1 MIFISTTKLVIFC
14 EWCSFQAI
22 AVNAGSSPA
31 TIPNHSQLNMEK
43 TIDYEL
49 KHGEMTA
56 LIRGMEVGDVLR
68 FPITKHNSVRNTTSN
83 NLLVE
88 RAEGHKWSVNADIPN
103 KQSVVTRI
111 E

>member
-1 MIFISTTKLVIFC
+1 MIFR

-103 KQSVVTRI
+103 KQSVITRI